1 MAGRGKRYGGQ
12 TRKLT
17 SEQDERRLEDTLD
30 RIEDLCNHFDA
41 GYRSYALL
49 IAVDVF
55 KALDEGRAATIRR
68 GRHDF
73 PSPAIEDE
81 PENLAAYFPL
91 TCAFL
96 GAGGGSFEPLIVAGA
111 PDGWKSLRFND
122 WWREV
127 IYRESAGG
135 AGLGGIT
142 VNNAPAIDYDKRR
155 RLTRGEIVKLM
166 RDKAGAHHSADY
178 PTILDDLDAPTSWGG
193 FSIQTDG
200 GKVLSTD
207 DNTLPW
213 YVGQL
218 AACAREIAG
227 ELLVAYGRRTLPPDP
242 DPLNPRDGELPG
254 TRIYGMKISLVQPD
268 LAKLNMQ
275 IIPTNIDG
283 GHAFRSGT
291 SSSEC

>member
-12 TRKLT
+12 TRKI
-17 SEQDERRLEDTLD
+17 SSGQDEARLEETLD
-30 RIEDLCNHFDA
+30 RIEDLCSHFDT
-41 GYRSYALL
+41 GFRSYALL

-68 GRHDF
+68 SKHEF

-96 GAGGGSFEPLIVAGA
+96 GDAGGSFEALIVKGA
-111 PDGWKSLRFND
+111 PDGWKRLRFND

-135 AGLGGIT
+135 AGFGGIP
-142 VNNAPAIDYDKRR
+142 VNDAPAIEYEKRR
-155 RLTRGEIVKLM
+155 RLTRGEIIKLM
-166 RDKAGAHHSADY
+166 RDKAGAHHAANY
-178 PTILDDLDAPTSWGG
+178 PTILDDFDAPTSWGG
-193 FSIQTDG
+193 FSIQTAG

-207 DNTLPW
+207 DKTLPW
-213 YVGQL
+213 SVGQL
-218 AACAREIAG
+218 AACTREIAG
-227 ELLVAYGRRTLPPDP
+227 ELLVAYGRRDLPPEP
-242 DPLNPRDGELPG
+242 DSSCPRDDELPG
-254 TRIYGMKISLVQPD
+254 IRIYGMKISLAQPD
-268 LAKLNMQ
+268 LAKMNLQ

-283 GHAFRSGT
+283 GQAFRS
-291 SSSEC
+291 